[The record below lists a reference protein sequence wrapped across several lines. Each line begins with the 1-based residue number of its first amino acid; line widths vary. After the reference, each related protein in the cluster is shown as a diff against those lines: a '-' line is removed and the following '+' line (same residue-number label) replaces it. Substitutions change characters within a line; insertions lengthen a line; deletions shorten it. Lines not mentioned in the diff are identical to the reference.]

1 MLPMSWIDQRPDDAM
16 DGAFTAVGPGPITS
30 VEPLAFREAMSRLG
44 AAVHLVTTA
53 GLAGKTGFTATAV
66 CPVSDAPAML
76 LVCLNRRSVSAP
88 LLAQNGVFCVN
99 TLGAAEEKL
108 ADLFAGRSGQRHERF
123 SAGEWITL
131 KTGAPVLASA
141 VVSFDCRTI
150 ETKAMASHNV
160 VFGAVEAVRM
170 GQSGPALV
178 YHERGYKQV

>member
-1 MLPMSWIDQRPDDAM
+1 
-16 DGAFTAVGPGPITS
+16 VGPGPITS
-30 VEPLAFREAMSRLG
+30 VEPLVFREAMSRLG

-53 GLAGKTGFTATAV
+53 GIAGKTGFTATAV

-76 LVCLNRRSVSAP
+76 LVCLNRRSLSAP

-108 ADLFAGRSGQRHERF
+108 ADLFAGRSGVHRHERF
-123 SAGEWITL
+123 SEGEWITL

-178 YHERGYKQV
+178 YHERGYKRV